1 MLEMFRSGAFTA
13 AAAILAS
20 TALGVFVRT
29 ASRNDSHKSFI
40 LSDFSVALEILI
52 AMIGVLTAQSI
63 EYFSNQVQ
71 INVYELSVCLNGLV
85 VLMIVLW
92 GISTAIRKMGWKNES
107 DLKLLWG
114 VILPNVLSFV
124 ILCFTFNLFNF
135 LFK

>member
-20 TALGVFVRT
+20 TGLGVFVRT

-40 LSDFSVALEILI
+40 LSDFSVGLEILI

-63 EYFSNQVQ
+63 EYFSNQAQ
-71 INVYELSVCLNGLV
+71 INAYELSVCLNGLV

-92 GISTAIRKMGWKNES
+92 GVSTAIRKMGWKNES
-107 DLKLLWG
+107 DMNLLGG
-114 VILPNVLSFV
+114 VILPNALSFV
-124 ILCFTFNLFNF
+124 ILCFMFNLFNF